1 MVWSLEEEEGK
12 ESRGGG
18 IRGGRGR
25 QAGGMMGKE
34 ENAMRKWGEEEDKH
48 AEDLAGSEEG
58 TAGSFYNIRW
68 ISKFSDSS
76 PHRLMDLPD
85 GSHQRDHA
93 QTTAGPGG
101 YVHVYYTFEIKKNT
115 KKKRS
120 CFLRRQFTGSTA
132 PAAAPSP
139 PRLSTLTPAVSLPVS
154 PAHLHSLV
162 QNLVHMR
169 KKASNIPDMFHSC
182 RKRCNFGSE
191 VYDQT
196 CQVSTVWDVSG
207 WNNVSAHLCV
217 STPTIYREGFSKAQM
232 SNLWSPWLG
241 CWEVSQIWDAR
252 HNPPWPFK
260 DRVTERAHC
269 HGSPQTH
276 KHKLTVRNRSFL
288 VIFLSSLSVIS
299 PEVRNSIFHISEH
312 A

>member
-12 ESRGGG
+12 ERRGG

-25 QAGGMMGKE
+25 QAGGKMVKE

-85 GSHQRDHA
+85 GSHQRDHT

-101 YVHVYYTFEIKKNT
+101 CVHVYFTFEIKKRQ
-115 KKKRS
+115 KKKQG

-139 PRLSTLTPAVSLPVS
+139 PCLSTLTPAASLPMS

-169 KKASNIPDMFHSC
+169 QRHPTS
-182 RKRCNFGSE
+182 
-191 VYDQT
+191 QT
-196 CQVSTVWDVSG
+196 CFIVAENGVILEARYTIRPARWALSG
-207 WNNVSAHLCV
+207 MWAAEIMCLHICAFPLPPFIVRGSAKLKWV
-217 STPTIYREGFSKAQM
+217 TFGPPG
-232 SNLWSPWLG
+232 
-241 CWEVSQIWDAR
+241 WDAGR
-252 HNPPWPFK
+252 SL
-260 DRVTERAHC
+260 RSGT
-269 HGSPQTH
+269 HGTTH
-276 KHKLTVRNRSFL
+276 HGHLRIEWQKEHIAMVPHKPTST
-288 VIFLSSLSVIS
+288 S
-299 PEVRNSIFHISEH
+299 
-312 A
+312 

>member
-12 ESRGGG
+12 ERRGG

-101 YVHVYYTFEIKKNT
+101 YVHVHFTFEIKKAT
-115 KKKRS
+115 KKTKLFSEKAVYWKHSPRS
-120 CFLRRQFTGSTA
+120 RPVPSTFVHTD
-132 PAAAPSP
+132 SGCLP
-139 PRLSTLTPAVSLPVS
+139 PRVSRPPPQPRS
-154 PAHLHSLV
+154 KPRSHET
-162 QNLVHMR
+162 
-169 KKASNIPDMFHSC
+169 KASNIPDMFHSC

-217 STPTIYREGFSKAQM
+217 STPTIYREGFSKAPM